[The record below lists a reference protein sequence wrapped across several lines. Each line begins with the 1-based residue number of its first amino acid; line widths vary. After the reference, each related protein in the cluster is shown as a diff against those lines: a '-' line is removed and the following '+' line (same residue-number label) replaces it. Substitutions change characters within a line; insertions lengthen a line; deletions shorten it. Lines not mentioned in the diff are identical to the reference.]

1 MIYKTYILEK
11 RNLSSHIHTMC
22 MIQAKESI
30 EYKIVIAHCKKP
42 TAQNGTFGFDR
53 HTSQRFEKPKE
64 PFFSNS
70 RQKTAEKLTTFKKL
84 FYFCQKLTSQ
94 MKETFGEYIKRLRTE
109 NELTLTQL
117 AAKLDLDSA
126 NLSKIENNKRE
137 FDEKRLELLARV
149 FNLDLAK
156 LRTEF
161 FSDIIAKKIYENN
174 CDSETLI
181 LAEQKVEYLKSK
193 HLTTI

>member
-1 MIYKTYILEK
+1 
-11 RNLSSHIHTMC
+11 
-22 MIQAKESI
+22 
-30 EYKIVIAHCKKP
+30 
-42 TAQNGTFGFDR
+42 
-53 HTSQRFEKPKE
+53 
-64 PFFSNS
+64 
-70 RQKTAEKLTTFKKL
+70 
-84 FYFCQKLTSQ
+84 

-137 FDEKRLELLARV
+137 FDEKRLELLANV
-149 FNLDLAK
+149 FNLDLAQ

-193 HLTTI
+193 NFTTI

>member
-1 MIYKTYILEK
+1 
-11 RNLSSHIHTMC
+11 
-22 MIQAKESI
+22 
-30 EYKIVIAHCKKP
+30 
-42 TAQNGTFGFDR
+42 
-53 HTSQRFEKPKE
+53 
-64 PFFSNS
+64 
-70 RQKTAEKLTTFKKL
+70 
-84 FYFCQKLTSQ
+84 

-137 FDEKRLELLARV
+137 FDEKRLELLANV
-149 FNLDLAK
+149 FNLDLAQ

-193 HLTTI
+193 KFTTI

>member
-1 MIYKTYILEK
+1 M
-11 RNLSSHIHTMC
+11 
-22 MIQAKESI
+22 
-30 EYKIVIAHCKKP
+30 
-42 TAQNGTFGFDR
+42 
-53 HTSQRFEKPKE
+53 
-64 PFFSNS
+64 
-70 RQKTAEKLTTFKKL
+70 
-84 FYFCQKLTSQ
+84 TSQ

-117 AAKLDLDSA
+117 AAQLDLDSA

-137 FDEKRLELLARV
+137 FDEKRLALLANV

-193 HLTTI
+193 NLTTI

>member
-1 MIYKTYILEK
+1 
-11 RNLSSHIHTMC
+11 
-22 MIQAKESI
+22 
-30 EYKIVIAHCKKP
+30 
-42 TAQNGTFGFDR
+42 
-53 HTSQRFEKPKE
+53 
-64 PFFSNS
+64 
-70 RQKTAEKLTTFKKL
+70 
-84 FYFCQKLTSQ
+84 

-117 AAKLDLDSA
+117 GAKLDLDSA

-137 FDEKRLELLARV
+137 FDEKRLELLANV
-149 FNLDLAK
+149 FNLDLAQ

-193 HLTTI
+193 NLTTI

>member
-1 MIYKTYILEK
+1 
-11 RNLSSHIHTMC
+11 
-22 MIQAKESI
+22 
-30 EYKIVIAHCKKP
+30 
-42 TAQNGTFGFDR
+42 
-53 HTSQRFEKPKE
+53 
-64 PFFSNS
+64 
-70 RQKTAEKLTTFKKL
+70 
-84 FYFCQKLTSQ
+84 

-137 FDEKRLELLARV
+137 FDEKRLELLANV
-149 FNLDLAK
+149 FNLDLSK

-161 FSDIIAKKIYENN
+161 FSDIIAKKIYDNN

-193 HLTTI
+193 NLTTI

>member
-1 MIYKTYILEK
+1 
-11 RNLSSHIHTMC
+11 
-22 MIQAKESI
+22 
-30 EYKIVIAHCKKP
+30 
-42 TAQNGTFGFDR
+42 
-53 HTSQRFEKPKE
+53 
-64 PFFSNS
+64 
-70 RQKTAEKLTTFKKL
+70 
-84 FYFCQKLTSQ
+84 
-94 MKETFGEYIKRLRTE
+94 MKETFGEYIKRHRTE

-137 FDEKRLELLARV
+137 FDEKRLELLANV
-149 FNLDLAK
+149 FNLDLAQ

-181 LAEQKVEYLKSK
+181 LAEQKVEYLKSRN
-193 HLTTI
+193 LTTI

>member
-1 MIYKTYILEK
+1 ME
-11 RNLSSHIHTMC
+11 
-22 MIQAKESI
+22 
-30 EYKIVIAHCKKP
+30 
-42 TAQNGTFGFDR
+42 
-53 HTSQRFEKPKE
+53 
-64 PFFSNS
+64 
-70 RQKTAEKLTTFKKL
+70 
-84 FYFCQKLTSQ
+84 
-94 MKETFGEYIKRLRTE
+94 ETFGEYIKRLRTE

-137 FDEKRLELLARV
+137 FDEKRLELLANV
-149 FNLDLAK
+149 FSLDLAQ

-193 HLTTI
+193 NLTTI

>member
-1 MIYKTYILEK
+1 
-11 RNLSSHIHTMC
+11 
-22 MIQAKESI
+22 
-30 EYKIVIAHCKKP
+30 
-42 TAQNGTFGFDR
+42 
-53 HTSQRFEKPKE
+53 
-64 PFFSNS
+64 
-70 RQKTAEKLTTFKKL
+70 
-84 FYFCQKLTSQ
+84 
-94 MKETFGEYIKRLRTE
+94 MKETFGEFIKRLRTE

-137 FDEKRLELLARV
+137 FDEKRLELLANV
-149 FNLDLAK
+149 FSLELAQ

-161 FSDIIAKKIYENN
+161 FSDIIAKKIYETN

-193 HLTTI
+193 NLTLI

>member
-1 MIYKTYILEK
+1 
-11 RNLSSHIHTMC
+11 
-22 MIQAKESI
+22 
-30 EYKIVIAHCKKP
+30 
-42 TAQNGTFGFDR
+42 
-53 HTSQRFEKPKE
+53 
-64 PFFSNS
+64 
-70 RQKTAEKLTTFKKL
+70 
-84 FYFCQKLTSQ
+84 

-109 NELTLTQL
+109 NGLTLTQL

-137 FDEKRLELLARV
+137 FDEKRLELLSNV
-149 FNLDLAK
+149 FNLDMTQ

-174 CDSETLI
+174 CDIDTLI

-193 HLTTI
+193 NLTII

>member
-1 MIYKTYILEK
+1 M
-11 RNLSSHIHTMC
+11 
-22 MIQAKESI
+22 
-30 EYKIVIAHCKKP
+30 
-42 TAQNGTFGFDR
+42 
-53 HTSQRFEKPKE
+53 
-64 PFFSNS
+64 
-70 RQKTAEKLTTFKKL
+70 
-84 FYFCQKLTSQ
+84 TSQ

-137 FDEKRLELLARV
+137 FDEKRLELLANV
-149 FNLDLAK
+149 FHLDLTQ

-174 CDSETLI
+174 CDNETLI

-193 HLTTI
+193 NLTTI